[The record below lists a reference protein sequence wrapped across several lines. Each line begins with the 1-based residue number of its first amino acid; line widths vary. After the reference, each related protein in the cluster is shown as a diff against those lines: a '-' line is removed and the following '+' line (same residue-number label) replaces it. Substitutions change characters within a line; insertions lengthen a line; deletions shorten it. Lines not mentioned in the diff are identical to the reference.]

1 VWDFWDFFI
10 RRPWPARASVFNQL
24 GHNDNLVPVVV
35 VVVVVVCLFLR
46 LRECR
51 ACVSE

>member
-1 VWDFWDFFI
+1 M
-10 RRPWPARASVFNQL
+10 FNQL